1 MDVESKGLRIDIRI
15 LNPHNDKELWVDQTI
30 RHTTCHSYIKRELAR
45 VKQLRIDEKKAIAL
59 GVKFDRAASLP
70 AIIAAAITEK
80 NTKYA
85 RLIRTA
91 ERQMAAGK
99 REKVPLFLAAAMS
112 STGFFSPQVVALQ
125 EFSVETLSFS
135 IANGTIPLL
144 GFTKA
149 ELLSRFRR
157 RFRSQI
163 LCTLAK
169 GNARIIGAAGSPF
182 SPRS

>member
-1 MDVESKGLRIDIRI
+1 
-15 LNPHNDKELWVDQTI
+15 
-30 RHTTCHSYIKRELAR
+30 
-45 VKQLRIDEKKAIAL
+45 
-59 GVKFDRAASLP
+59 
-70 AIIAAAITEK
+70 
-80 NTKYA
+80 
-85 RLIRTA
+85 
-91 ERQMAAGK
+91 
-99 REKVPLFLAAAMS
+99 MS

-125 EFSVETLSFS
+125 EFLVETLSFS